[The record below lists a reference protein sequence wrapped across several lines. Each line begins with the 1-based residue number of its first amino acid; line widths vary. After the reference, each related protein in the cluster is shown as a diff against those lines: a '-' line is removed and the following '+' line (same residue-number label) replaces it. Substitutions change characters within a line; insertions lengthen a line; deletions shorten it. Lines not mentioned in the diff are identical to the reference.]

1 MLTTLAVITRVL
13 VLLVTLL
20 VSQGA
25 ALEPEP
31 VTPAPAA
38 SARSATADP
47 FVQPAEVSTAQ
58 PAGEDRAAEEI
69 TTADDLLR
77 ALETSGNDVHRLSA
91 AVRYVKTFDI
101 QGDTQQRDGTLAFV
115 SGPVD
120 RGLHPDTDAEL
131 DRRFAIAFE
140 RLELDNGRR
149 IEDKSTGYLELYI
162 FDGEWLAEIR
172 PFDKQFIRRQVVAPG
187 ERWDPL
193 RLGEGPFPIP
203 IQQRRA
209 DILDRFDVELF
220 DGLDD
225 VEDRPLRGVAGKC
238 YQLRL
243 MPKPEANEK
252 ELREIRVWYQKDTLL
267 PRMAKT
273 ISQSGDIAFVLLK
286 NLRTNA
292 DAEITEA
299 ELTTKPPA
307 ERAGWNITVEPYA
320 G

>member
-1 MLTTLAVITRVL
+1 VLTTLAVITRL
-13 VLLVTLL
+13 ATLL
-20 VSQGA
+20 VAMLAWQGVRS
-25 ALEPEP
+25 EPEP
-31 VTPAPAA
+31 VAPEI
-38 SARSATADP
+38 ADS
-47 FVQPAEVSTAQ
+47 QPQAESENA
-58 PAGEDRAAEEI
+58 DEI

-77 ALETSGNDVHRLSA
+77 ALETSGNNVHRLSA
-91 AVRYVKTFDI
+91 TVRYVKTFDI
-101 QGDTQQRDGTLAFV
+101 QGDTQQRDGRLAFV
-115 SGPVD
+115 STPVD
-120 RGLHPDTDAEL
+120 RDVHPNTDAEF
-131 DRRFAIAFE
+131 DRRFAIVFE
-140 RLELDNGRR
+140 RLELNNGRQ

-187 ERWDPL
+187 EKWDPL

-209 DILDRFDVELF
+209 DILERFDVELL
-220 DGLDD
+220 DGLED
-225 VEDRPLRGVAGKC
+225 VIERPVRGVAGKC

-243 MPKPEANEK
+243 TPKPEANEK

-273 ISQSGDIAFVLLK
+273 ISQAGDTSFVLLK
-286 NLRTNA
+286 NMQTNA

-299 ELTTKPPA
+299 ELTTQPPA
-307 ERAGWNITVEPYA
+307 DRAGWNITIEPFA

>member
-1 MLTTLAVITRVL
+1 MLTTLAVITRL
-13 VLLVTLL
+13 ATLL
-20 VSQGA
+20 VAMLAWPGVRPE
-25 ALEPEP
+25 LEP
-31 VTPAPAA
+31 VAPEIAA
-38 SARSATADP
+38 SQPQAESEHAD
-47 FVQPAEVSTAQ
+47 
-58 PAGEDRAAEEI
+58 EI

-77 ALETSGNDVHRLSA
+77 ALETSGNAVHRLSA
-91 AVRYVKTFDI
+91 KVRYVKTFDI
-101 QGDTQQRDGTLAFV
+101 QGDTQQRDGRLAFV
-115 SGPVD
+115 STPVD
-120 RGLHPDTDAEL
+120 RDVHPETDAEF
-131 DRRFAIAFE
+131 DRRFAIVFE

-149 IEDKSTGYLELYI
+149 IEDESTAYLELYI

-187 ERWDPL
+187 EKWDPL

-209 DILDRFDVELF
+209 DILERFDVELL
-220 DGLDD
+220 DGLED
-225 VEDRPLRGVAGKC
+225 VIERPVRGVAGKC

-243 MPKPEANEK
+243 TPKPEANEK

-273 ISQSGDIAFVLLK
+273 ISQAGDTSFVLLK
-286 NLRTNA
+286 NMQTNA

-299 ELTTKPPA
+299 ELTTQPPA
-307 ERAGWNITVEPYA
+307 DRAGWNITVEPYA